1 MVVVWSEER
10 VREKE
15 GDDERKREK
24 VAAENPSIP
33 LMSESMD
40 KVKHKK
46 LEAFYKRILHV
57 PEEDANCIAST
68 SNLEQNPSG
77 DQTVQPDEQPCKI
90 QKAL

>member
-33 LMSESMD
+33 LMSVEITKLSLMLYLCL
-40 KVKHKK
+40 KK
-46 LEAFYKRILHV
+46 CV
-57 PEEDANCIAST
+57 
-68 SNLEQNPSG
+68 
-77 DQTVQPDEQPCKI
+77 
-90 QKAL
+90 